1 MFNSNENNKL
11 RLRTGD
17 KKPFKH
23 RVVNKKIFHLF
34 VFVLTINK
42 AQ

>member
-23 RVVNKKIFHLF
+23 RVNKKIFHLF